1 MGAVAVG
8 RLNGLSRRKLLAWG
22 VLVGLLITASYYARY
37 AVADEDDNSELL
49 YSYATAVAGLFQYA
63 LMLGFALLIARGTDL
78 RTTFALRRPRSVGR
92 AAWQAAAALVAIWVV
107 GAALSPVLNAGEEQ
121 GFVPEEWEP
130 DKVLAFAANAVVV
143 ALVGPVVEELLFRGL
158 GYTLV
163 GAFYG
168 TAAAVGVTAAAFA
181 AAHGLLEGLPILFAF
196 GVAVAL
202 LRRATTS
209 IYPSIAVHCLFN
221 AAALAAGVTL
231 GDEL

>member
-8 RLNGLSRRKLLAWG
+8 RLNGLSRRKLVAWA
-22 VLVGLLITASYYARY
+22 VLVGVLIAASYYARY
-37 AVADEDDNSELL
+37 AVADEDDDRELL
-49 YSYATAVAGLFQYA
+49 YSYATAVAALFQYG

-78 RTTFALRRPRSVGR
+78 RATFALRRPRSIGR
-92 AAWQAAAALVAIWVV
+92 AAWQSAAALVGIWVI

-121 GFVPEEWEP
+121 GFVPDEWEP
-130 DKVLAFAANAVVV
+130 DKALAFASNAAVV

-168 TAAAVGVTAAAFA
+168 TVAAVVVTALAFA
-181 AAHGLLEGLPILFAF
+181 AAHGLLAGLPVLFAF

-202 LRRATTS
+202 LRRATAS
-209 IYPSIAVHCLFN
+209 VYPSIVLHCLFN